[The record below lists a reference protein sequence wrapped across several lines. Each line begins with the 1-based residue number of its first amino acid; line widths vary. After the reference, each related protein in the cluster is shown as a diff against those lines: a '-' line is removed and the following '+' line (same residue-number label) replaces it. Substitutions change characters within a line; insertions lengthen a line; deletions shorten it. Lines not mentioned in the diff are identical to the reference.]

1 MELQALACSVHVMFI
16 KQCETPLACVRRP
29 GYWHDV
35 VDQPANLLGS
45 LAKKAV
51 AAEAYAVGESC
62 EPCVA
67 ASDARRAGAG
77 MMQWGNVHICLG
89 KRLADKAAAAGQ
101 PTAEIAAA
109 AEPEFAKAA
118 GRFAEAARIKPDF
131 VDGAAS
137 EANLEFER
145 GKLAAGL
152 IVPVPP
158 CALLP
163 PDLCL

>member
-1 MELQALACSVHVMFI
+1 MGCMLR
-16 KQCETPLACVRRP
+16 KR
-29 GYWHDV
+29 
-35 VDQPANLLGS
+35 VDANVWL
-45 LAKKAV
+45 
-51 AAEAYAVGESC
+51 
-62 EPCVA
+62 PW
-67 ASDARRAGAG
+67 RAG

-89 KRLADKAAAAGQ
+89 KRLADRAAAAGA

-109 AEPEFAKAA
+109 AAPEFEQAA

-152 IVPVPP
+152 VVPTPQ
-158 CALLP
+158 CAPGPSASERVSSCAPLRGACMLTWGRAGP
-163 PDLCL
+163 G

>member
-1 MELQALACSVHVMFI
+1 M
-16 KQCETPLACVRRP
+16 
-29 GYWHDV
+29 
-35 VDQPANLLGS
+35 DQPAHQPGQS
-45 LAKKAV
+45 LAKNAT
-51 AAEAYAVGESC
+51 AAEAYAVDAFGESC
-62 EPCVA
+62 EPCSA
-67 ASDARRAGAG
+67 AADALRAGAG
-77 MMQWGNVHICLG
+77 MMQWGNVHLCLG
-89 KRLADKAAAAGQ
+89 KRLADKAAAVGQ
-101 PTAEIAAA
+101 PTAEIAAT

-158 CALLP
+158 CALSP